1 MNTVNEKRFKNRQQ
15 AGELLAK
22 HLVAYK
28 HWDDVVVLALPRGGV
43 PVGFAVAKKLEVP
56 LDIMQVRKLGV
67 PGREELAMGAIAS
80 GGLCVVKAEIVEI
93 FDIPTDVIEAIAKR
107 ELHETERREKLY
119 RAGRPALP
127 LHGKIAIL
135 IDDGV
140 ATGATML
147 AAVRAIRRENPA
159 KVIVAIPVAARASYD
174 ELVQEADEVICL
186 RTPEPFYAVGLW
198 YEEFG
203 QITDAEVTQLLTE
216 AQFSAGDRAGK
227 SGKGNAGHHGPR
239 HV

>member
-1 MNTVNEKRFKNRQQ
+1 MNTENEKRFKSRQQ
-15 AGELLAK
+15 AGELLVK

-28 HWDDVVVLALPRGGV
+28 HRDDVVVLALPRRRASRICRG
-43 PVGFAVAKKLEVP
+43 KKAGSTARHHAGT
-56 LDIMQVRKLGV
+56 QARRA
-67 PGREELAMGAIAS
+67 GREELAMGAIAS

-107 ELHETERREKLY
+107 ELHETGRREKLY

-135 IDDGV
+135 VDDGV

-147 AAVRAIRRENPA
+147 AAVRAVRRENPA

-198 YEEFG
+198 YEEFT
-203 QITDAEVTQLLTE
+203 QTTDAEVVQLLTE
-216 AQFSAGDRAGK
+216 AQFSVGDHAGK
-227 SGKGNAGHHGPR
+227 SRKGNAGDHGPR
-239 HV
+239 HA